1 MMCLR
6 KRPRIIFVNGHSR
19 EVTKSE
25 ALHPR
30 KRGSFGTVANV
41 EWDPMRPIM
50 FQNVWNAITLG
61 VGIAMSSQRR
71 LETFPYQIR
80 LVNVRASNIFIVDC

>member
-1 MMCLR
+1 MTCLC
-6 KRPRIIFVNGHSR
+6 KRPHTTFGEGHSR

-25 ALHPR
+25 ALLPR

-41 EWDPMRPIM
+41 EWDPMRSMM
-50 FQNVWNAITLG
+50 FLNVWNAITLD

-71 LETFPYQIR
+71 LDT
-80 LVNVRASNIFIVDC
+80 IFLS